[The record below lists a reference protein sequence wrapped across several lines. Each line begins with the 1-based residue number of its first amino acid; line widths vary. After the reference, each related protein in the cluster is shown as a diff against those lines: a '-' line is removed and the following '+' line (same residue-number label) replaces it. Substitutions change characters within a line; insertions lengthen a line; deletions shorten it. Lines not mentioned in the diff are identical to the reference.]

1 MKLHLLDM
9 NIPLHQLWILLF
21 YSTLSVNLW
30 LFLSDCIAAVS
41 ATLEDSLS
49 NTAKAT
55 LQAIGAQEAALQAIT
70 RHTHKLKEAME
81 AEVQYT
87 VEMDSFMI
95 KVTKFRLLL

>member
-1 MKLHLLDM
+1 MC
-9 NIPLHQLWILLF
+9 NQCLHQLLVLFF
-21 YSTLSVNLW
+21 YSALSVDLW
-30 LFLSDCIAAVS
+30 SFLSDCFAAVS

-81 AEVQYT
+81 AEVWYT
-87 VEMDSFMI
+87 VTLTFFFTSRNELI
-95 KVTKFRLLL
+95 LC